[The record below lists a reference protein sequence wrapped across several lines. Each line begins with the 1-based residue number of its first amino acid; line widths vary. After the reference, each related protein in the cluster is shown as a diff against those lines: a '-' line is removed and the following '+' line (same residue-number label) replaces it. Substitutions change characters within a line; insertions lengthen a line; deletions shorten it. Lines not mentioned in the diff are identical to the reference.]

1 MGQNYPPPYQPPPP
15 YPLQRQ
21 PQRHGAPPQPQ
32 LAPPPQMQNAPMTN
46 AGSAPLAR
54 LPLQIGTTATWSAAR
69 SALALF
75 PGLAILGAAIYIPI
89 SADVVDSGPIFA
101 ALIVALPGGLLTV
114 FAVTHLVS
122 AIKTRASDLLLFP
135 EGLQVDGGRL
145 HGQRIAWKELHPP
158 YAEIEDTTVKR
169 LTLWRIF
176 LFMLSLFNKRSRTIV
191 SPVVPVRVWRLHV
204 NQGGKRTLI
213 AETDRPIESDSMKAA
228 KSSVVAVVQGQ
239 KYVEQAPAIPAQI
252 LSCGSCGGPAV
263 PDDAPSVTCVYCHQ
277 QVPMPAQLRHQ
288 AAGSKAMA
296 QSRTTTAQMIA
307 KLRDQPRAARTNF
320 WLLLFSLFM
329 FGAWPIGWGIIAVRV
344 LGDGFQAQDLIFL
357 MLPLAA
363 VLGGFF
369 MARGRLADRGALQLL
384 TLGFGALA
392 PRKEGEPSRCRR
404 CQGPLPTAGIGGVT
418 HCAYCSAENIVGMDL
433 RPSLDPARTEQVSFD
448 AALKKRAK
456 EKLLW
461 TILSVVAAVTL
472 IGWIGG
478 TIFYVASIV
487 EEATPVQGKAPT
499 AKAVEPITGDA
510 TATATANAA
519 TTAKPEPKPHGAATA
534 KPATAKPEGKPAAST
549 KPTASATPTHH

>member
-1 MGQNYPPPYQPPPP
+1 MGQPYQPNQPPP
-15 YPLQRQ
+15 QSQQQYGVP
-21 PQRHGAPPQPQ
+21 PPQSQ
-32 LAPPPQMQNAPMTN
+32 HGAPPPQMQNAPPPGA
-46 AGSAPLAR
+46 AGPTPLAR

-75 PGLAILGAAIYIPI
+75 PGLAILGGAIAIPI
-89 SADVVDSGPIFA
+89 SANVVDGGTIFA
-101 ALIVALPGGLLTV
+101 ALLVALPGGLLTV
-114 FAVTHLVS
+114 FAVMHLMS

-145 HGQRIAWKELHPP
+145 HGERIGWKELHPP

-176 LFMLSLFNKRSRTIV
+176 LFLLSLMNKRSRVIV

-204 NQGGKRTLI
+204 FKNGQRTLI
-213 AETDRPIESDSMKAA
+213 AETDRPIESDSMNAA
-228 KSSVVAVVQGQ
+228 KSSVCAVVEGQ
-239 KYVEQAPAIPAQI
+239 RYVEQAPAVPAQI
-252 LSCGSCGGPAV
+252 LSCASCGGPAV
-263 PDDAPSVTCVYCHQ
+263 PDDAPSVTCNYCHQ
-277 QVPMPAQLRHQ
+277 QVPMPQQLRAQ

-296 QSRTTTAQMIA
+296 QSRTTTTQMIA
-307 KLRDQPRAARTNF
+307 KLRDQPRAAHTNL
-320 WLLLFSLFM
+320 WLLIFSAFM
-329 FGAWPIGWGIIAVRV
+329 FGAWPIGWGVIAVRV
-344 LGDGFQAQDLIFL
+344 LGDGFQPQDTLFL
-357 MLPLAA
+357 LLPLAA

-433 RPSLDPARTEQVSFD
+433 RPSLDPARTEQVNFD
-448 AALKKRAK
+448 DALKKRAK

-461 TILSVVAAVTL
+461 TVLSVVAAVTL
-472 IGWIGG
+472 VGWIGG
-478 TIFYVASIV
+478 TIFYVASMV
-487 EEATPVQGKAPT
+487 EDDTPVQGHAPT
-499 AKAVEPITGDA
+499 AKVTAPNSGDPSPSA
-510 TATATANAA
+510 TATAT
-519 TTAKPEPKPHGAATA
+519 TTAKPETKPKGVATT
-534 KPATAKPEGKPAAST
+534 KPATTKPESKPEASTKPAASSS
-549 KPTASATPTHH
+549 SAAPPHH

>member
-1 MGQNYPPPYQPPPP
+1 M
-15 YPLQRQ
+15 
-21 PQRHGAPPQPQ
+21 A
-32 LAPPPQMQNAPMTN
+32 N
-46 AGSAPLAR
+46 AGSPPLAR

-89 SADVVDSGPIFA
+89 SANVVDSGPIVA
-101 ALIVALPGGLLTV
+101 ALFVALPGGLLTV

-135 EGLQVDGGRL
+135 DGLQVDGGRL
-145 HGQRIAWKELHPP
+145 HGHRIAWKDLHPP

-204 NQGGKRTLI
+204 NQGGQRKLV
-213 AETDRPIESDSMKAA
+213 AETDRPIESDSMNAA
-228 KSSVVAVVQGQ
+228 KSSVVAVVRGQ
-239 KYVEQAPAIPAQI
+239 RYVEQAPAIPAQI
-252 LSCGSCGGPAV
+252 LSCNSCGGPAV
-263 PDDAPSVTCVYCHQ
+263 PDDAPSVMCVYCRAQ
-277 QVPMPAQLRHQ
+277 IPMPQQLRQQ

-296 QSRTTTAQMIA
+296 QSRTTTTQMIA
-307 KLRDQPRAARTNF
+307 KLRDQPRAAHANF
-320 WLLLFSLFM
+320 WLLIFSLFM
-329 FGAWPIGWGIIAVRV
+329 YGAWPIGWGIIAVRV

-404 CQGPLPTAGIGGVT
+404 CQGPLPSAGIGGVT

-433 RPSLDPARTEQVSFD
+433 RPSLDPARTEQVNFD

-478 TIFYVASIV
+478 TIYYIATMV
-487 EEATPVQGKAPT
+487 EDATPVNGHAPA
-499 AKAVEPITGDA
+499 AKVAEPPTGD
-510 TATATANAA
+510 
-519 TTAKPEPKPHGAATA
+519 
-534 KPATAKPEGKPAAST
+534 
-549 KPTASATPTHH
+549 PTASATSTAPTTAKPGNKSEPKSHGAPTPTTKPAAKPAGSTKPATPATAHH

>member
-1 MGQNYPPPYQPPPP
+1 MGQNYQP
-15 YPLQRQ
+15 YPQQ
-21 PQRHGAPPQPQ
+21 QQQFGAPMP
-32 LAPPPQMQNAPMTN
+32 N
-46 AGSAPLAR
+46 AGSPPLAR

-75 PGLAILGAAIYIPI
+75 PGLAILGGAIAIPI
-89 SADVVDSGPIFA
+89 SANVVDGGTIFA
-101 ALIVALPGGLLTV
+101 ALLVALPGGLLTV
-114 FAVTHLVS
+114 FAVMHLVS

-145 HGQRIAWKELHPP
+145 HGQRIAWKELQPP

-176 LFMLSLFNKRSRTIV
+176 LFLLSLMNKRSRVIY
-191 SPVVPVRVWRLHV
+191 SPVAPVRIWRLHV
-204 NQGGKRTLI
+204 HRGGQRTLI
-213 AETDRPIESDSMKAA
+213 AESEREIESDSMDAA
-228 KSSVVAVVQGQ
+228 KDSVVAVVEGQ
-239 KYVEQAPAIPAQI
+239 RYVEQAPTVPAQI

-277 QVPMPAQLRHQ
+277 QVPMPQQLRAQ

-296 QSRTTTAQMIA
+296 QSRTTTTNMIA
-307 KLRDQPRAARTNF
+307 KLRDQPRAAHTNF
-320 WLLLFSLFM
+320 WLLIFSIFM
-329 FGAWPIGWGIIAVRV
+329 FGAWPIGWGIIAVRI
-344 LGDGFQAQDLIFL
+344 LGDGFQAQDLFFL

-404 CQGPLPTAGIGGVT
+404 CQGPLPGAGIGGVT

-433 RPSLDPARTEQVSFD
+433 RPSLDPARTEQVNFD
-448 AALKKRAK
+448 DALKKRAK

-461 TILSVVAAVTL
+461 TILTVVAVVTL

-478 TIFYVASIV
+478 TIYYVATMV
-487 EEATPVQGKAPT
+487 EDATPVQGHAPA
-499 AKAVEPITGDA
+499 AKTVEPTTGD
-510 TATATANAA
+510 
-519 TTAKPEPKPHGAATA
+519 
-534 KPATAKPEGKPAAST
+534 
-549 KPTASATPTHH
+549 PTASATSTATTKPETKPEPKSHATTKPATSAKPATSSAKPTTSATPAHH